1 MQKGNYA
8 YFWGVLAMSEA
19 KKINRRPGRAISPD
33 ELQRLM
39 AACGRGA
46 AGLRNRAFL
55 ALGYGSAL
63 RCAEA
68 LSILPRHI
76 DRQPTGGAFV
86 TVTSG
91 KGNKS
96 RTVAIGPEYL
106 AHIDRWLDQR
116 KTLGIT
122 ASAPIVCGIT
132 RSQKAN
138 VLGGSRC
145 TFGKPVS
152 PVLMR
157 TTLARLGKK
166 AGIDGAIRPHGLRH
180 GAATEMAKR
189 NKGLRQICAQLGH
202 SSTAT
207 TDRYLAKVA
216 PTDLLEAV
224 ADI

>member
-1 MQKGNYA
+1 VCDLG
-8 YFWGVLAMSEA
+8 GCCAMSNT
-19 KKINRRPGRAISPD
+19 KKVNRRPGRAISPD
-33 ELQRLM
+33 EVQRLM

-55 ALGYGSAL
+55 ALGYGAAL
-63 RCAEA
+63 RCSEA
-68 LSILPRHI
+68 LSIYPRHI
-76 DRQPTGGAFV
+76 DRQPNGGAFV
-86 TVTSG
+86 TVASG

-106 AHIDRWLDQR
+106 AQIDRWLDQR

-122 ASAPIVCGIT
+122 AASPIVCGIT
-132 RSQKAN
+132 RSTKTN

-157 TTLARLGKK
+157 TTLGRLGEK
-166 AGIDGAIRPHGLRH
+166 AGIDGAVRPHGLRH
-180 GAATEMAKR
+180 GAATEMAK
-189 NKGLRQICAQLGH
+189 KKKDLRQICAQLGH